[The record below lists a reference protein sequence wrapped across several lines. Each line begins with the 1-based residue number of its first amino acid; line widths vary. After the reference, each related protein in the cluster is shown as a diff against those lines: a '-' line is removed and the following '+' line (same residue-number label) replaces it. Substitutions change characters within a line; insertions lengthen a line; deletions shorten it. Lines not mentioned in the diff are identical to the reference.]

1 MREDTGIRDG
11 IVGIVGAG
19 WEETERQTESQKES
33 TRRIQKGRKEGRWVG
48 KGRMGGQQGMRLREK
63 ERDEINNELAPSE
76 IRSSRVGGGIRDRGF
91 PGERM
96 MDGERG

>member
-1 MREDTGIRDG
+1 
-11 IVGIVGAG
+11 
-19 WEETERQTESQKES
+19 
-33 TRRIQKGRKEGRWVG
+33 
-48 KGRMGGQQGMRLREK
+48 MRLREK

-96 MDGERG
+96 MDGERDKGRMTLKPKPRLSSVSTCYAG